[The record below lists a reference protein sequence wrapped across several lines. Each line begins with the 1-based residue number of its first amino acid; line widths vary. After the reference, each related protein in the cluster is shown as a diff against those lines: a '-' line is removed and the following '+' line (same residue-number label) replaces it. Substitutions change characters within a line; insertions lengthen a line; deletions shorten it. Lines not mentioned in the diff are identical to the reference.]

1 MVLCCAALFGA
12 PAYFML
18 KHGNFEHGSVKGD
31 TPEKVVLKMKTISGA
46 RKNHIIACSNVKID
60 ITAQKKLMFRLKGAP
75 HLGAGSHLTVAI
87 AYTKPG
93 DKKWHNAISPSFK
106 LNNKEYKSYTL
117 GFDTEFKLPDSIYTL
132 RQIKFVINGAGL
144 PAGTDMEINI
154 DNILV
159 GELSGVQDYILH
171 RKRYSSLPL
180 VSCFINDCLALG
192 KDAANDGARY
202 SYIYPC
208 FPGFIN
214 LIDSVVAIRRV
225 VYEEKRATLEEI
237 ADAIKG
243 NFEGEERLRAFL
255 LNRCA
260 KFGNDLDE
268 SDEIAK
274 DLFEYMNEELKKFN
288 TCVRN
293 GSFHPSYFAWIQHG
307 VLGQKSAA
315 TPDGRLCGE
324 ALSECLGSVQGMDKN
339 GPIALMHSTSKIP
352 QHHAIGGVATNFRFS
367 KRMMRESLP
376 EIKAF
381 IKEFMKNGNFEA
393 QFNVVDQETL
403 LDALE
408 RPAYHKTLMVRVAGY
423 SDYFV
428 DLSPIIQ
435 REIISRLEHGE
446 L

>member
-1 MVLCCAALFGA
+1 M
-12 PAYFML
+12 
-18 KHGNFEHGSVKGD
+18 
-31 TPEKVVLKMKTISGA
+31 
-46 RKNHIIACSNVKID
+46 
-60 ITAQKKLMFRLKGAP
+60 
-75 HLGAGSHLTVAI
+75 
-87 AYTKPG
+87 
-93 DKKWHNAISPSFK
+93 
-106 LNNKEYKSYTL
+106 
-117 GFDTEFKLPDSIYTL
+117 
-132 RQIKFVINGAGL
+132 
-144 PAGTDMEINI
+144 
-154 DNILV
+154 
-159 GELSGVQDYILH
+159 
-171 RKRYSSLPL
+171 
-180 VSCFINDCLALG
+180 G

-202 SYIYPC
+202 SFIYPC

-237 ADAIKG
+237 ANALKG

-268 SDEIAK
+268 SDEIGK
-274 DLFEYMNEELKKFN
+274 DLFLYMNEELKKFN

-293 GSFHPSYFAWIQHG
+293 GTFHPSYFAWIQHG
-307 VLGQKSAA
+307 RLGQVCAA
-315 TPDGRLCGE
+315 TPDGRFQGE

-339 GPIALMHSTSKIP
+339 GPIALMRSTSKIP

-367 KRMMRESLP
+367 KKIMREALP
-376 EIKAF
+376 EIKVF
-381 IKEFMKNGNFEA
+381 IKEFMRNGNFEA
-393 QFNVVDQETL
+393 QSNVVDQDTL

-408 RPAYHKTLMVRVAGY
+408 HPERHRTLLVRVAGY

-435 REIISRLEHGE
+435 REIISRLEHDE